1 MQIPVW
7 YWRLTQIR
15 TGQVGPLV
23 FALACIAEKRKFMIN
38 VSIWLQAQFVAPLD
52 RRCEGLCVSEPWA
65 AELANDFQSAEW
77 MAC

>member
-38 VSIWLQAQFVAPLD
+38 VSIWLQARFVARLTAD
-52 RRCEGLCVSEPWA
+52 LRACV
-65 AELANDFQSAEW
+65 FQSRGRAIW
-77 MAC
+77 FMTSSVPKG